1 MADIIY
7 IVREGQSENQFV
19 KKILSPWIL
28 EHTEYR
34 CKLMPYTV
42 ITSTDKRA
50 GRVYRGGI
58 NSYKKVKR
66 DLLNCMSYGHPVSS
80 MIDFYRLPM
89 DDFPGQEEARGILD
103 TTALISYVAE
113 EKRFVLSFA
122 SWRTEEG

>member
-7 IVREGQSENQFV
+7 IVCEGQSENQFV

-89 DDFPGQEEARGILD
+89 DFPGQRKLEA
-103 TTALISYVAE
+103 Y
-113 EKRFVLSFA
+113 
-122 SWRTEEG
+122 